1 MIGVTLKG
9 LFGRKLRSFLTA
21 LAVVIGVAMVSGTY
35 VLTDTFQK
43 AFDDIF
49 NESYAGTDAVVSGK
63 QVLELLLERTRV
75 HPGQP
80 ARGHPRAAR
89 GRGGRRRDLRHPV
102 ELELGEARRTTTA
115 RRSAATAGR
124 RPSVSASTRASSA
137 SRP

>member
-49 NESYAGTDAVVSGK
+49 DGLVHRHGRSRQREAGA
-63 QVLELLLERTRV
+63 ELLLER
-75 HPGQP
+75 
-80 ARGHPRAAR
+80 ARAHPR
-89 GRGGRRRDLRHPV
+89 
-102 ELELGEARRTTTA
+102 
-115 RRSAATAGR
+115 
-124 RPSVSASTRASSA
+124 
-137 SRP
+137 